1 MRSEETSQ
9 EKHAPELTG
18 EDLALLAGFH
28 QTRRSL
34 DLGRLEDAEVRLT
47 KLEDKVGRK
56 LVSLRKRSEAVADA
70 NARSVD
76 ILQGQMELNDQ
87 LRDQNGQLMEQQKQL
102 RAMLQELEGVV
113 AAVGSLP
120 PNCTEVRQEVEQR
133 TNTLLGQAVALAE
146 ANVRAV
152 VMLEE
157 REKEL
162 VEVKARTRELETTS
176 QTLEEQAFMD
186 ALTGLFNHRYFSQ
199 QIGQEISRARRYG
212 RDLSVAFVDLDNFKP
227 INDQHGHQTG
237 DRVLRWVGE
246 LVKHT
251 LRSADI
257 TCTRTSGGPLL
268 ARYGGD
274 EFVVILPETDE
285 EGAMIAMNRVCSEIA
300 NTPVPLEEGSKL
312 FNLTVSVGVA
322 NLRGDESAQELVG
335 RADQAVYMAKK
346 TGRNKVC
353 LARSE

>member
-1 MRSEETSQ
+1 MSQ

-28 QTRRSL
+28 QTRASL
-34 DLGRLEDAEVRLT
+34 DQGRLEDAEQRLT
-47 KLEDKVGRK
+47 ELEEQVGRK
-56 LVSLRKRSEAVADA
+56 LVVLRKRSEAVADA

-87 LRDQNGQLMEQQKQL
+87 LRDQNEQLMEHQKQL
-102 RAMLQELEGVV
+102 RGMLKELEGVV
-113 AAVGSLP
+113 AAVSALP
-120 PNCTEVRQEVEQR
+120 LEHIAVRQEVAHR
-133 TNTLLGQAVALAE
+133 TNTLMAQAVALAE

-152 VMLEE
+152 AMLEE
-157 REKEL
+157 REKDL
-162 VEVKARTRELETTS
+162 LDLKARARELETAS
-176 QTLEEQAFMD
+176 HTLEEQAFMD

-199 QIGQEISRARRYG
+199 QIGQEVSRARRYG
-212 RDLSVAFVDLDNFKP
+212 RELSVAFVDLDNFKP

-246 LVKHT
+246 LIRHN

-257 TCTRTSGGPLL
+257 TYKGPGCEPLL

-274 EFVVILPETDE
+274 EFVVILPETSGQ
-285 EGAMIAMNRVCSEIA
+285 GAMIAMNRVCAEIA
-300 NTPVPLEEGSKL
+300 RTPVPLADGSRVV
-312 FNLTVSVGVA
+312 NLTVSIGVA
-322 NLRGDESAQELVG
+322 SLRGEESPQELVG

-346 TGRNKVC
+346 SGRNKVC
-353 LARSE
+353 RSLPD